1 MGGLVKDKE
10 YLKIL
15 EDNKGLIY
23 KVANSYC
30 NNEEDRKDLFQEISI
45 QIWKSLPRYD
55 KQYKISTWIYRI
67 ALNVAIS
74 YYRKI
79 KTRQYQT
86 ASLTET
92 SIDIIDYQQDDAS
105 EEIDRLFIFIHELKE
120 LDRAVMLLYL
130 ENSSY
135 KEIAEILG
143 ISETNVATKINR
155 IKLKLKQKFTI
166 HKKY

>member
-1 MGGLVKDKE
+1 MDGLVKDKD

-45 QIWKSLPRYD
+45 QIWKSLHRYD

-86 ASLTET
+86 ASFAET
-92 SIDIIDYQQDDAS
+92 SVDIFDYQQDDTS
-105 EEIDRLFIFIHELKE
+105 VEIDRLFTFIHELKE

-130 ENSSY
+130 ENNSY
-135 KEIAEILG
+135 KEIGEILG

-155 IKLKLKQKFTI
+155 IKIKLKQRFTN
-166 HKKY
+166 HKK

>member
-1 MGGLVKDKE
+1 MDGLVKDKD

-45 QIWKSLPRYD
+45 QIWKSLHRYD

-86 ASLTET
+86 ASLAET
-92 SIDIIDYQQDDAS
+92 SVDIIDYQQDDTS
-105 EEIDRLFIFIHELKE
+105 VEIDRLFTFIHELKE

-130 ENSSY
+130 ENNSY
-135 KEIAEILG
+135 KEIGEILG
-143 ISETNVATKINR
+143 ISVTNVATKINR
-155 IKLKLKQKFTI
+155 IKIKLKQRFTN
-166 HKKY
+166 HKR

>member
-1 MGGLVKDKE
+1 MDGLVKDKD

-45 QIWKSLPRYD
+45 QIWKSLHRYY

-86 ASLTET
+86 ASLAET
-92 SIDIIDYQQDDAS
+92 SVDIIDYQQDDTS
-105 EEIDRLFIFIHELKE
+105 VEIDRLFTFIHELKE

-130 ENSSY
+130 ENNSY
-135 KEIAEILG
+135 KEIGEILG
-143 ISETNVATKINR
+143 ISVTNVATKINR
-155 IKLKLKQKFTI
+155 IKIKLKQRFTN
-166 HKKY
+166 HKR

>member
-1 MGGLVKDKE
+1 MDGLVKDKD

-45 QIWKSLPRYD
+45 QIWKSLHRYD

-86 ASLTET
+86 ASLAET
-92 SIDIIDYQQDDAS
+92 SFDIIDYQQDDTS
-105 EEIDRLFIFIHELKE
+105 VEIDRLFTFIHELKE

-130 ENSSY
+130 ENNSY
-135 KEIAEILG
+135 KEIGEILG
-143 ISETNVATKINR
+143 ISVTNVATKINR
-155 IKLKLKQKFTI
+155 IKIKLKQRFTN
-166 HKKY
+166 HKK

>member
-1 MGGLVKDKE
+1 MDGLVQDKY

-45 QIWKSLPRYD
+45 QIWKSLHRYD

-86 ASLTET
+86 ASLAET
-92 SIDIIDYQQDDAS
+92 SVDIIDYQQDDTS
-105 EEIDRLFIFIHELKE
+105 EEIDRLFTFIHELKE

-130 ENSSY
+130 ENNSY
-135 KEIAEILG
+135 KEIGEILG

-155 IKLKLKQKFTI
+155 IKIKLKQRFTN
-166 HKKY
+166 HKK

>member
-1 MGGLVKDKE
+1 MGGLGQDKD

-79 KTRQYQT
+79 KTRQNQT
-86 ASLTET
+86 ASLTE
-92 SIDIIDYQQDDAS
+92 SAIDIIDYHQDDTS
-105 EEIDRLFIFIHELKE
+105 EEIDRLFTLIHKLKE

-135 KEIAEILG
+135 KEISEILG

-155 IKLKLKQKFTI
+155 IKLKLKQRFGN
-166 HKKY
+166 HKK

>member
-1 MGGLVKDKE
+1 MEGLVQDKD

-30 NNEEDRKDLFQEISI
+30 NNEEDSKDLFQEISI
-45 QIWKSLPRYD
+45 QIWKSLHRYD

-79 KTRQYQT
+79 KTRQSQT
-86 ASLTET
+86 ASLAET
-92 SIDIIDYQQDDAS
+92 SVDIIDYQQDDTS
-105 EEIDRLFIFIHELKE
+105 EEIDRLFTFIHELKE

-135 KEIAEILG
+135 KEIGEILG

-155 IKLKLKQKFTI
+155 IKIKLKQRFTN
-166 HKKY
+166 HKR